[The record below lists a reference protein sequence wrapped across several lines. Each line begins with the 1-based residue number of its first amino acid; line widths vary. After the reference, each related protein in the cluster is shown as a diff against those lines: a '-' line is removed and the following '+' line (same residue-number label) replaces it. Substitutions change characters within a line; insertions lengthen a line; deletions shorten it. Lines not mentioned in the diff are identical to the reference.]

1 MAFKRY
7 AALLAGSA
15 LIGSLTFVQ
24 PAMAEEAAPEP
35 AEFSYAP
42 VTVEKGQQAD
52 SEAPSGAGDCTRI
65 LPVNSNKDLAEKL
78 GANVAIDT
86 GVVTFDQTQTEL
98 ATLPDAQEYDLQIA
112 CAIEKEGETTEW
124 KTTPLKVTV
133 EEKDLTFADTPA
145 KQGATVTVTKSSAP
159 AKFENLKST
168 TEGFTLT
175 TEDDGTVKLTVG
187 AAVTEGEKTVDF
199 TYEAY
204 GKKDLKGSVKVTV
217 KTKTDEDEDEDKDE
231 PKENASSKASSNF
244 LGSFK
249 GSSK

>member
-15 LIGSLTFVQ
+15 LAGSALFAQ
-24 PAMAEEAAPEP
+24 PAMAEEAATEP

-42 VTVEKGQQAD
+42 VTVEKGQKAD
-52 SEAPSGAGDCTRI
+52 SEAPSGADDCTRI
-65 LPVNSNKDLAEKL
+65 LPVNSNKALAEDL
-78 GANVAIDT
+78 GANVDSAT
-86 GVVTFDQTQTEL
+86 GVVTFDQTEL
-98 ATLPDAQEYDLQIA
+98 ETLPEAKEYDLQIA
-112 CAIEKEGETTEW
+112 CAIDEADGEKTEW
-124 KTTPLKVTV
+124 KIAPIKVTV
-133 EEKDLTFADTPA
+133 EEKVLTFNAITA
-145 KQGATVTVTKSSAP
+145 EQGAAVKLTQATAP
-159 AKFENLKST
+159 AEFTDLKAT

-204 GKKDLKGSVKVTV
+204 GNKDLKGSVKVTV